1 MRRGVRID
9 PKNEISEEII
19 EQRIK
24 VIIVGEP
31 GAGKKHV
38 ASSADVCMPFK
49 TLGVSLGKKT
59 NLDKKINYQLTLLF
73 WTLTKGR
80 PKKTTYFEGA
90 GAAIIIGNINQRRSL
105 KTMQSWAKSIRE
117 NLGTIP
123 LFFIG
128 TIENSKSK
136 KNQRLL
142 SKLAEQFNSRY
153 FVLSHDQE
161 FRLKTIMK
169 SIARHIAKSYSK
181 LIFQDVVTPASS
193 NT

>member
-1 MRRGVRID
+1 MRRGVRIE
-9 PKNEISEEII
+9 PNNEMTEEII

-31 GAGKKHV
+31 GAGKKQL

-49 TLGVSLGKKT
+49 TLGVSIGKKT

-90 GAAIIIGNINQRRSL
+90 GAAIIMGNINQRRSL
-105 KTMQSWAKSIRE
+105 NTMQSWANSIRE

-153 FVLSHDQE
+153 FVLSYDQE
-161 FRLKTIMK
+161 SRLNTIMK
-169 SIARHIAKSYSK
+169 SIARHIARSYSK
-181 LIFQDVVTPASS
+181 LIFKDIVPPVSG

>member
-1 MRRGVRID
+1 MRRGVRIA
-9 PKNEISEEII
+9 PKNEMTEEII

-31 GAGKKHV
+31 GAGKKEV

-90 GAAIIIGNINQRRSL
+90 GAAIIIGNLNQRRSL

-136 KNQRLL
+136 KNQKLL
-142 SKLAEQFNSRY
+142 SKLADQFNSRY
-153 FVLSHDQE
+153 FVLLHDQE

-169 SIARHIAKSYSK
+169 SIAKHIARSYSK
-181 LIFQDVVTPASS
+181 LILQNGVTPASN

>member
-1 MRRGVRID
+1 MRRGVRIE
-9 PKNEISEEII
+9 PTNELAEEVI

-31 GAGKKHV
+31 GAGKKEV

-59 NLDKKINYQLTLLF
+59 NIDKKINYQLTLLF

-90 GAAIIIGNINQRRSL
+90 GAAIIMGNLNKRKSL
-105 KTMQSWAKSIRE
+105 KTMQSWAISIRD

-128 TIENSKSK
+128 TMEDSKSK

-142 SKLAEQFNSRY
+142 SKLADQFNSRY
-153 FVLSHDQE
+153 FVLLQDQE

-169 SIARHIAKSYSK
+169 SIAKHIAKSYSK
-181 LIFQDVVTPASS
+181 IILENVVTPASN

>member
-1 MRRGVRID
+1 MT
-9 PKNEISEEII
+9 EEII

-31 GAGKKHV
+31 GAGKKEV

-59 NLDKKINYQLTLLF
+59 NIDKKINYQLTLLF

-90 GAAIIIGNINQRRSL
+90 GAAIIMGNINQRRSL
-105 KTMQSWAKSIRE
+105 KTMQSWAESIRE

-128 TIENSKSK
+128 TIDNSKSK

-153 FVLSHDQE
+153 FVFSHDQE
-161 FRLKTIMK
+161 SRLNTIMK
-169 SIARHIAKSYSK
+169 SIAKHIAKSYSK
-181 LIFQDVVTPASS
+181 HIFQDVVTSTS
-193 NT
+193 VNT